1 MVVPAA
7 EMGQGVITSLPLIL
21 AEELDADWSKV
32 TFEYAPPNP
41 KIYGTTTGFFNGAM
55 LDAGSL
61 TVPGY
66 WTPLRIGGA
75 QARRVL
81 LDNAAKHWGVPVA
94 SFALSRAWWYIP
106 ARPAAFLRRNR
117 QVRDRAG

>member
-1 MVVPAA
+1 
-7 EMGQGVITSLPLIL
+7 MGQGVITSLPLIL

-41 KIYGTTTGFFNGAM
+41 KIYGNYHRLFNGAM

-81 LDNAAKHWGVPVA
+81 LENAAKHWSVPVGELRTEP
-94 SFALSRAWWYIP
+94 SVVVHPGSGP
-106 ARPAAFLRRNR
+106 APSVWRNR
-117 QVRDRAG
+117 QVCDRAG